1 MFQVSMHLF
10 LFRLI
15 WIIYVLPMVLP
26 NEVFISFLF
35 WLYFLFRWILL
46 QIMIYW
52 ALWSLVVLA
61 VWS

>member
-1 MFQVSMHLF
+1 MHLF

-46 QIMIYW
+46 QIMIY
-52 ALWSLVVLA
+52 
-61 VWS
+61 